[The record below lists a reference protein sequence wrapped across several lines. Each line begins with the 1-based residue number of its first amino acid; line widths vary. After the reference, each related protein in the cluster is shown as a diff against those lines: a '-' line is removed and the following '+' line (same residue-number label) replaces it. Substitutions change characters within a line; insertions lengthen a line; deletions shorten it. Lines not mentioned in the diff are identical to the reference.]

1 MPYRR
6 YTRRKGNSMNSK
18 AMYNLSYGLFVLTA
32 KDGDKDNGCI
42 VNTVTQVTTEPNR
55 IVVAVNKLN
64 FTHDMISKTGEFNV
78 SILTEGSKFETY
90 KHFGFQSGKD
100 IDKFESIEFK
110 RAANGITYIANET
123 NAYLS
128 AKVVSKTDLG
138 THTLFLA
145 DVTDGEVLSGDPSV
159 TYAFYQKNI
168 KQKPGANVGAAPK
181 KGFICTVCGYIYE
194 GDELPSDFI
203 CPWCKH
209 DASYFIPLESQ
220 APAKETTKEI
230 TINKIQEE
238 SKMANKY
245 AGTQTEKNLQA
256 AFAGESQARNKYTYF
271 ASKAKKEG
279 YEQIAALFLKTAD
292 NEKEHAKMWFKELEG
307 IGTTAE
313 NLAAAAD
320 GENYE
325 WTDMYEDFAKT
336 AEAEGFPA
344 LAAKFRMVGAIE
356 KHHEERYR
364 ALLKNVEAQ
373 EVFAKSEVKVWE
385 CRNCGHIVVGT
396 KAPEMCPVCAH
407 PQSYF
412 EVNAE
417 NY

>member
-1 MPYRR
+1 
-6 YTRRKGNSMNSK
+6 MNSK

-32 KDGDKDNGCI
+32 KDGAKDNGCI
-42 VNTVTQVTTEPNR
+42 VNTVIQVTTEPNR
-55 IVVAVNKLN
+55 ICVAVNKLN
-64 FTHDMISKTGEFNV
+64 YTHDMIQKTGEFNV

-100 IDKFESIEFK
+100 IDKFESIDFK
-110 RAANGITYIANET
+110 RAANGIAYIAKET

-128 AKVVSKTDLG
+128 AKVVSETDLG

-145 DVTDGEVLSGDPSV
+145 DVTDGEVLSDDASV

-168 KQKPGANVGAAPK
+168 KQKPGANVAAAPK

-194 GDELPSDFI
+194 GDTLPSDFI

-209 DASYFIPLESQ
+209 DASYFIPLDNG
-220 APAKETTKEI
+220 AGTPAKETTKETTI
-230 TINKIQEE
+230 TKTQEE
-238 SKMANKY
+238 SIMSKY

-271 ASKAKKEG
+271 ASVAKKEG
-279 YEQIAALFLKTAD
+279 YEQISALFLKTAD

-325 WTDMYEDFAKT
+325 WTDIYEDFAKT

-364 ALLKNVEAQ
+364 DLLKNVEAQ
-373 EVFAKSEVKVWE
+373 EVFKKSEVKEIGRASCRKE
-385 CRNCGHIVVGT
+385 CRSRWSPYH
-396 KAPEMCPVCAH
+396 
-407 PQSYF
+407 
-412 EVNAE
+412 
-417 NY
+417 